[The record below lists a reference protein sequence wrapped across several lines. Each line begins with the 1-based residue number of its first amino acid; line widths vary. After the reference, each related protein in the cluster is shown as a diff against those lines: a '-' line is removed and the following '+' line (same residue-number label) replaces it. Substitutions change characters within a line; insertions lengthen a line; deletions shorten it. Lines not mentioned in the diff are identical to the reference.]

1 MYEKDSHHRG
11 SAIIRYGN
19 GRNYPTKRLGATMS
33 STNSPVNSSLEGPR
47 CQGARSICR

>member
-19 GRNYPTKRLGATMS
+19 GRNYPTKQ
-33 STNSPVNSSLEGPR
+33 PR
-47 CQGARSICR
+47 QRCNNVLD